1 MKVLRDLDVEDKIV
15 LVRVDYNVPLELD
28 DAGEWQVASD
38 LRIRASLPTLRYLR
52 EHGAKKIILISHLGR
67 PSVKEQALS
76 LAPVAERLAWL
87 LAEGGG
93 ATDEDSVVPPSVD
106 FIDHLDVKGV
116 KSAIDKLPKGGI
128 ILLENLRFD
137 PREKANDIDFA
148 RELIDAT
155 GAEIFVQDGFAVTH
169 RAHTSTDALAKL
181 LPSAAGFLVEK
192 EIEGLSQA
200 IQDPEHP
207 FVVII
212 GGAKV
217 EDKQP
222 LIDEFKSSADQILVG
237 GKIAAD
243 GYKTDDPKIYV
254 AEDFDEDADGNKLDI
269 GPLATAK
276 FLEVL
281 STAKTVLW
289 NGVLGKTEDPAFATS
304 SEMIAKYLGEHNGEI
319 KTIICGGDTTG
330 FVENLTEKY
339 PDLGFSLISTGGGA
353 ALEFL
358 LGNKMPGIEVLE

>member
-1 MKVLRDLDVEDKIV
+1 MRTLRDIDVEDKIV
-15 LVRVDYNVPLELD
+15 LVRTDYNVPLELD

-67 PSVKEQALS
+67 PKGKDPALS

-87 LAEGGG
+87 LAQEGSAGS
-93 ATDEDSVVPPSVD
+93 DSSMVPPTVD
-106 FIDHLDVKGV
+106 FVDHLDVKGV
-116 KSAIDKLPKGGI
+116 KSAIEQLPKGGI

-137 PREKANDIDFA
+137 PREKANDVNLA

-169 RAHTSTDALAKL
+169 RAHTSTDALARL
-181 LPSAAGFLVEK
+181 LPSAAGLLVEK
-192 EIEGLSQA
+192 EVAGLSQA
-200 IQDPEHP
+200 IRNPEHP
-207 FVVII
+207 FVIII
-212 GGAKV
+212 GGAKA

-222 LIDEFKSSADQILVG
+222 LIDEFKVPADQILVG

-243 GYKTDDPKIYV
+243 GYKTDDPKVYV
-254 AEDFDEDADGNKLDI
+254 AEDFDEDADGNRLDI

-281 STAKTVLW
+281 GTAKTVLW

-304 SEMIAKYLGEHNGEI
+304 SEMVAKYLGGHHEME
-319 KTIICGGDTTG
+319 TIICGGDTTG
-330 FVENLTEKY
+330 FVESLVEKY
-339 PDLGFSLISTGGGA
+339 PNLRFSLISTGGGA